1 MHFGDAILTAH
12 ETTDDSLE
20 LGNQL
25 CFSVYS
31 TAHAFTRLY
40 TSLLKSLDVTY
51 TQYLVLLVL
60 WEEDGPTVKALGD
73 RLSLD
78 SGTLTPLLRR
88 LEEAGYVRR
97 VRAERDQRC
106 MHVYLTDHG
115 RAVRPE
121 VHDVRRSVFEATG
134 LTFDALKEGTSRN
147 VARWIPPPSA
157 ANARP
162 VSARPSAPLAYR
174 R

>member
-1 MHFGDAILTAH
+1 MHFGDAILTVH

-115 RAVRPE
+115 RAVRPD

-134 LTFDALKEGTSRN
+134 LSFEELKDLQGRLETLRSALD
-147 VARWIPPPSA
+147 SA
-157 ANARP
+157 AQRG
-162 VSARPSAPLAYR
+162 
-174 R
+174 

>member
-1 MHFGDAILTAH
+1 VSGRSITHLGGAVLTEH
-12 ETTDDSLE
+12 ETTDNSLE

-60 WEEDGPTVKALGD
+60 WEEDGPTVKALGE

-88 LEEAGYVRR
+88 LEEAGYVHR

-106 MHVYLTDHG
+106 MHVYLTEHG
-115 RAVRPE
+115 RGVRPD
-121 VHDVRRSVFEATG
+121 VHDVRRCVFEATG
-134 LTFDALKEGTSRN
+134 LNFDELKDLQGRLETLRSALDSTAQRG
-147 VARWIPPPSA
+147 
-157 ANARP
+157 
-162 VSARPSAPLAYR
+162 
-174 R
+174 